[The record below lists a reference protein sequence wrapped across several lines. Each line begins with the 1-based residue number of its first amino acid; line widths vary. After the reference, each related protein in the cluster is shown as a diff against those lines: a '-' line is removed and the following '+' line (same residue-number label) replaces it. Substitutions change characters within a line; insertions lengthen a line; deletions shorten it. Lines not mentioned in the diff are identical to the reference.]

1 MQLTLSN
8 IIKLSLA
15 SALIIL
21 SLTLTSCC
29 SSDYICVKVKKSAL
43 IPDSYELNRDS
54 LIVGGLRICNMAQRY
69 YYKPISKGGGG
80 LSFTGFTIPPHLVKT
95 EYGEYTAMVQNSKI
109 NVYCTGW
116 LTGVDEINPM
126 KLEFTVTSTSIN
138 SIIFN

>member
-1 MQLTLSN
+1 MHLNLSN

-15 SALIIL
+15 SVFIIL
-21 SLTLTSCC
+21 GLTLTSCC
-29 SSDYICVKVKKSAL
+29 SSDYICVKVKKSSL

-54 LIVGGLRICNMAQRY
+54 LLVGGLRICKMAQRY
-69 YYKPISKGGGG
+69 YYKPISIGGGG

-109 NVYCTGW
+109 KVYCKGV
-116 LTGVDEINPM
+116 LTGFDQVNPM
-126 KLEFTVTSTSIN
+126 KLEFAVTSTSIN